1 MDQPSVLSMAW
12 RQWIANSA
20 NLEPHRFDA
29 IVVGSG
35 YGGSVAALRLVEKN
49 YRVLLIERGGEYLP
63 GEFPND
69 LAFAPKHVRVVVPG
83 QGTPLGRASGLFEFR
98 IGQGVASLVAN
109 GLGGGSLINAGVAL
123 QPTPQVFAQD
133 AWPAEIR
140 HNTTGPAGA
149 ISLEDAF
156 ARARRT
162 LGVKAYSSP
171 SGEEPKTQALHKL
184 QPLLATPARPVHILS
199 DLPLT
204 IDPGKCTGC
213 GDCFSGCNIPGA
225 KLTVRDTYLAQAFA
239 TGRLQIVTH
248 AQAYRLR
255 RIEQPDGA
263 CTWELVVFAT
273 DAQHEVM
280 QTAEA
285 ANLRP
290 SGTGAT
296 ARALSTPLL
305 VLAAGSFGS
314 TELLQRSQ
322 SLEGDDLAFS
332 PALGT
337 RFSTNGDS
345 LSALANMKSPVH
357 AVGHGAQPGPLPRVG
372 PTITTTLDL
381 RHGRALEEQVILQ
394 DGAMPGL
401 LAPLLGELVATA
413 ATLDGLDHWRWFTP
427 SAALNGRDDPLGASL
442 SYSSNT
448 QILLMMGHDQ
458 SAGRLVW
465 LQGQDC
471 TAPYWSQPETLTTYR
486 TQQAMLDAM
495 RKLGL
500 PLHPPTWQLLPASAS
515 RTMEGPAPQR
525 TLLTVHPLGGCAMSD
540 DPLQGVVNSLG
551 QVWIHDPGF
560 PERCATHSTLPS
572 SRPQVYPGL
581 YVLDGSIVPT
591 SLGCNPLLTIT
602 ALAERAMSSLA
613 MHQPAP
619 PAMQV
624 TTNPIR
630 FPKPFSRSEFAL
642 AAQLK
647 ETLLCTHFTGPVG
660 RRPEIKE
667 ASFEASFSSADFL
680 DTLRQSQHPFNVT
693 QAKLVFKDQ
702 QGSPVASYSVK
713 PGGLFSVLPSPR
725 SIGGIAGLALAL
737 APLLMP
743 VVLPIIACQLYC
755 KQAIWAPVMALL
767 VGLMIFS
774 FSRLGRTLITWWIL
788 RGWRDFPLSNRA
800 SNAGLW
806 AQVTHYGRLGIDL
819 IRQCVH
825 ACERRIMRYE
835 LGFTRD
841 DSSLS
846 KAAAN
851 TSEWPKHLW
860 MSARKTVMYRAS
872 ISQLALW
879 VSRRF
884 TATGRPRTL
893 RPTMWEQIMNAQV
906 RLHRS
911 ERKPSLLG
919 QLSPAWLRGEFA
931 MGFENLMSA
940 QALQLGP
947 RGDTTRGLIA
957 LAAYPLLFLRFA
969 IKTRLFELR
978 LPSYSKVPVLD
989 RSDVSDL
996 DLRTP
1001 GLAAGQPGLMPIT
1014 VLLKVPRGQSNLDQ
1028 GTESVDDLSL
1038 ALHRYRRPLAEEHL
1052 PAVQK
1057 DAHWRGQPVTRAKSV
1072 LLLHAFGQSGLTYT
1086 FKQTDQNLAE
1096 AFYAAGYEVW
1106 VLESRMST
1114 RGAYATNPHTVDM
1127 IAQFDVPVA
1136 MRHIVEQLSIE
1147 LKAHCPVQI
1156 SAFGQCIG
1164 AASLWMAALQGRL
1177 GHPPSAPGH
1186 RAVPMLAQAMFSQV
1200 HAWVKG
1206 TAVSASKT
1214 WLPGLLQALAPQAVI
1229 PFAVRG
1235 AEPSL
1240 PEAWLDRLLASLPV
1254 PQEERCSHHAPPRS
1268 SDKQTLKRHEDAE
1281 ATCRRIRFIE
1291 APLYK
1296 HANLNAATHEAMPRL
1311 FGPANVLL
1319 FAHARRFLERGR
1331 LVDENGG
1338 DVYVTPQAIA
1348 EHLDFPV
1355 QLLHGQNNELF
1366 DVASVHTTHQQ
1377 LRSIH
1382 PQWVS
1387 EFAPMPLVIPQYGHL
1402 DVLIGARA
1410 PQEVY
1415 PQVIAFFNQAQHQS
1429 HHGSAATRAG
1439 PLPRRWNDD
1448 AAALAPRVGP
1458 LIGWTRLQA
1467 SSTLVV
1473 RMVFDTG
1480 SAHHNIK
1487 LWAKLDGNWAA
1498 LVVTDVASGKPRA
1511 AETSGGGPA
1520 SSSSYWMV
1528 SVDVQIPVRWLQPV
1542 QALPLAWAP
1551 DAPFAEQPPPHA
1563 HQFQL
1568 DAATWLPLLTEPH
1581 RVRFTA
1587 GSCRHPGMAIDSSR
1601 VDAAIERLLAAGLPS
1616 FSLLVGDQIYGDA
1629 TAGIADPSNAL
1640 ERYHDAH
1647 ATAFSSSGMR
1657 RFLQSHPVY
1666 MTPDDHE
1673 WIDNYPHASPLVK
1686 QAWPDWH
1693 AGSSFALRHDRVE
1706 SVANEAVRLFQRLQ
1720 TPCPEDVNYTFE
1732 VGVLRVFVMDTR
1744 VHRKRSQRL
1753 IVDPATITQFER
1765 WASQAA
1771 NHQISMLVTG
1781 SVLAPGLIRHADPTE
1796 PGELDTWQFSELQ
1809 RQAVLSA
1816 LVRHCAGRFVLMSGD
1831 YHLSGTAQLIQGG
1844 RCVGVAL
1851 VAPPLYAPLAYAN
1864 ASAQEVLIEESIPLK
1879 GMADLE
1885 VRSEGLRAGS
1895 GYCDVELEVQH
1906 GSGLAVT
1913 FTTDLV
1919 EYETGQSWGRRC
1931 VQLKL

>member
-1 MDQPSVLSMAW
+1 
-12 RQWIANSA
+12 
-20 NLEPHRFDA
+20 
-29 IVVGSG
+29 
-35 YGGSVAALRLVEKN
+35 VAALRLVEKN
-49 YRVLLIERGGEYLP
+49 YRVLLVERGGEYLP

-69 LAFAPKHVRVVVPG
+69 LGFVPKHVRVVVPG

-123 QPTPQVFAQD
+123 QPTAEVFAQD

-140 HNTTGPAGA
+140 HNTAGLAGA
-149 ISLEDAF
+149 MSLEDAF
-156 ARARRT
+156 SRARKT
-162 LGVKAYSSP
+162 LGVRAYASP
-171 SGEEPKTQALHKL
+171 SGDEPKTQALHRL
-184 QPLLATPARPVHILS
+184 QPLLATPARPVPILS

-204 IDPGKCTGC
+204 IDPDKCTGC

-225 KLTVRDTYLAQAFA
+225 KLTVRDTYLAQAFG

-255 RIEQPDGA
+255 RIVQADGGNA
-263 CTWELVVFAT
+263 WELVVFAT

-296 ARALSTPLL
+296 ARVLSTPLL

-322 SLEGDDLAFS
+322 SLEGDGLAFS

-345 LSALANMKSPVH
+345 LSALANMKGPVH

-381 RHGRALEEQVILQ
+381 RHNRALEEQVILQ

-401 LAPLLGELVATA
+401 LAPLLSELVATT

-427 SAALNGRDDPLGASL
+427 NAALKGKDDPLGASL

-515 RTMEGPAPQR
+515 RTMEGPAPPR

-540 DPLQGVVNSLG
+540 DPLQGVVNNLG

-560 PERCATHSTLPS
+560 PERSATHSSLPS
-572 SRPQVYPGL
+572 ARPQVYPGL

-613 MHQPAP
+613 IRQTTV

-624 TTNPIR
+624 ATNPIR
-630 FPKPFSRSEFAL
+630 FPKPFVRSDFAL
-642 AAQLK
+642 AAQLR
-647 ETLLCTHFTGPVG
+647 ETLLCTHFTGSMG
-660 RRPEIKE
+660 RRPEISE
-667 ASFEASFSSADFL
+667 ASFEASFSSQDFL
-680 DTLRQSQHPFNVT
+680 DTLRQSQHPFDVT
-693 QAKLVFKDQ
+693 QATLVFKDQ
-702 QGSPVASYSVK
+702 QGSPVASYIVK
-713 PGGLFSVLPSPR
+713 PGGLFSVLPSQR
-725 SIGGIAGLALAL
+725 SIGGMAGLAILL
-737 APLLMP
+737 APT
-743 VVLPIIACQLYC
+743 VLPILLPIMAYGLATDH
-755 KQAIWAPVMALL
+755 KAWASVFALM
-767 VGLMIFS
+767 VGLAIFAL
-774 FSRLGRTLITWWIL
+774 SRLGRTVITWLIL
-788 RGWRDFPLSNRA
+788 RGWRDIPLSNKTGHL
-800 SNAGLW
+800 GLGARVKRY
-806 AQVTHYGRLGIDL
+806 AQLGIDL

-835 LGFTRD
+835 LGLTRD
-841 DSSLS
+841 DPGLTN
-846 KAAAN
+846 AAASD
-851 TSEWPKHLW
+851 TEWPQHLW

-872 ISQLALW
+872 IGQLVHW
-879 VSRRF
+879 ISGRF
-884 TATGRPRTL
+884 TARKQARPL
-893 RPTMWEQIMNAQV
+893 RPTMWEQIMNAEV

-911 ERKPSLLG
+911 DHKPKLPGRLG
-919 QLSPAWLRGEFA
+919 PAWLSGRFV
-931 MGFENLMSA
+931 MGFENLMNA

-947 RGDTTRGLIA
+947 QGDSTRGLIA

-989 RSDVSDL
+989 RSDASDL

-1001 GLAAGQPGLMPIT
+1001 GLAAGQTGLMPIT
-1014 VLLKVPRGQSNLDQ
+1014 VMLRVPRGQSNLDQ

-1038 ALHRYRRPLAEEHL
+1038 ALHRYRRPVAEDHL

-1057 DAHWRGQPVTRAKSV
+1057 DAQWRGQPVTRAKSV
-1072 LLLHAFGQSGLTYT
+1072 ILLHAFGQSGLTYT
-1086 FKQTDQNLAE
+1086 FKQTGQNLAE

-1106 VLESRMST
+1106 VLDSRMST
-1114 RGAYATNPHTVDM
+1114 RGGYATHPHTVDM
-1127 IAQFDVPVA
+1127 IAQLDVPAA
-1136 MRHIVEQLSIE
+1136 MRHIVTQLSLE
-1147 LKAHCPVQI
+1147 LKAPSPVQI

-1164 AASLWMAALQGRL
+1164 AACLWMAALQGRL
-1177 GHPPSAPGH
+1177 EHPPAAPGT

-1254 PQEERCSHHAPPRS
+1254 PPEEQCSHHAPPRG
-1268 SDKQTLKRHEDAE
+1268 SDMQTLRRHEDAE

-1291 APLYK
+1291 APLYR

-1387 EFAPMPLVIPQYGHL
+1387 EFAPKPLVMPHYGHL

-1410 PQEVY
+1410 PEEVY
-1415 PQVIAFFNQAQHQS
+1415 PQVIAFFDHAHHRA
-1429 HHGSAATRAG
+1429 HHGAAITETV
-1439 PLPRRWNDD
+1439 PLPSRWPKV
-1448 AAALAPRVGP
+1448 AAAFTPRVGP
-1458 LIGWTRLQA
+1458 LMGWTRLQA

-1473 RMVFDTG
+1473 RMAFDAG
-1480 SAHHNIK
+1480 SAHHHLR
-1487 LWAKLDGNWAA
+1487 LWAKPGSQWAA
-1498 LVVTDVASGKPRA
+1498 LVVHDVAGGQSRASGSGSGA
-1511 AETSGGGPA
+1511 AG
-1520 SSSSYWMV
+1520 SSSSYSMV
-1528 SVDVQIPVRWLQPV
+1528 SIDVEIPVRWLHPIE
-1542 QALPLAWAP
+1542 ALPMAWAL
-1551 DAPFAEQPPPHA
+1551 DAPCSDQPSPQA
-1563 HQFQL
+1563 HQFEL
-1568 DAATWLPLLTEPH
+1568 DAATWLPLVTEAH
-1581 RVRFTA
+1581 RVKFAA
-1587 GSCRHPGMAIDSSR
+1587 GSCRHPGLALDSSR

-1647 ATAFSSSGMR
+1647 ATAFSSSAMR

-1686 QAWPDWH
+1686 QAWPDWQP
-1693 AGSSFALRHDRVE
+1693 GSSFALRHDRVE

-1732 VGVLRVFVMDTR
+1732 VGALRVFVMDTR

-1753 IVDPATITQFER
+1753 IVDPATITQFEQ
-1765 WASQAA
+1765 WASQAT
-1771 NHQISMLVTG
+1771 HRHISMLVTG

-1796 PGELDTWQFSELQ
+1796 PGELDTWQFSEPQ
-1809 RQAVLSA
+1809 RRAVLSA

-1831 YHLSGTAQLIQGG
+1831 YHLSGTAQLFHQD

-1864 ASAQEVLIEESIPLK
+1864 ASAQEVLLRESVALE

-1895 GYCDVELEVQH
+1895 GYCDVEIELQQDA
-1906 GSGLAVT
+1906 GFSAI

-1919 EYETGQSWGRRC
+1919 EYETGQSRGRQSTLLR
-1931 VQLKL
+1931 V